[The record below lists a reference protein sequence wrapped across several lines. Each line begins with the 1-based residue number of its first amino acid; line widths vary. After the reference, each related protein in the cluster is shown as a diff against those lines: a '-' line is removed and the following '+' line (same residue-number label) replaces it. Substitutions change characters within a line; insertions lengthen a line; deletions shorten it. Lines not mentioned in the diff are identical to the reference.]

1 MKRVLTLLAML
12 LTIGTSSLWAA
23 DYIVIRVYNNIALP
37 VKVDTSDG
45 TYTINTY
52 DAVQLAGN
60 ITVRSAYDANGNQI
74 MIQGSTSTGTNAPT
88 VRYYELTQTYT
99 SSTSSSSSY
108 SSSSYYNNQ
117 RPRNNPINN
126 FTDAAMNMIGIDG
139 NGVPYL
145 GVEVGYSHFCSNF
158 VRTRAALGG
167 AGGFLLI
174 GGIGKEGIF
183 SKNGPGEDLYWHV
196 GVGSYMTDDEHTM
209 EFGFTFGTNPMCNNT
224 YWEADIN
231 GGWGF
236 VMDARYGY
244 FFPYTRFGIIAG
256 AGIGVGFPESGQ
268 AKLLGEYQIGLVV
281 KLFAD

>member
-1 MKRVLTLLAML
+1 ML
-12 LTIGTSSLWAA
+12 LIIGTTTLWAA
-23 DYIVIRVYNNIALP
+23 DYIVIRVYKTIALP

-60 ITVRSAYDANGNQI
+60 ITVRSAYDAYGNQI

-88 VRYYELTQTYT
+88 VRYYDLTQTYT
-99 SSTSSSSSY
+99 SSTSNNSSY
-108 SSSSYYNNQ
+108 SSSSYPSYQ
-117 RPRNNPINN
+117 KPRSNPINN
-126 FTDAAMNMIGIDG
+126 FTNAAIDMIGIDG
-139 NGVPYL
+139 SGVPYF

-158 VRTRAALGG
+158 VRARAALGG
-167 AGGFLLI
+167 AGGFLLY

-183 SKNGPGEDLYWHV
+183 KKGGPDQLYWHV
-196 GVGSYMTDDEHTM
+196 GMGSYMTDDENTM

-224 YWEADIN
+224 SWEPDIN

-244 FFPYTRFGIIAG
+244 FFPYTRFGITAG

-268 AKLLGEYQIGLVV
+268 AKLLGEYQIGLVI